1 MRSACSWELC
11 CEVVGVRLIQD
22 IALGLL
28 LAVMV
33 VMVVLFSSGQ
43 AERFVYGA
51 F

>member
-1 MRSACSWELC
+1 MKLVS
-11 CEVVGVRLIQD
+11 D

-28 LAVMV
+28 VAVMAV
-33 VMVVLFSSGQ
+33 LVVLFSSGQ